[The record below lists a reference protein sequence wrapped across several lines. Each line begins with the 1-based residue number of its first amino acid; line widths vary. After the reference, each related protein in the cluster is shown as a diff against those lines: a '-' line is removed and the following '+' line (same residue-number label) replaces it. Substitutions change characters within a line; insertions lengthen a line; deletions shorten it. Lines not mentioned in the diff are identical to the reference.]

1 VFTQT
6 FDDVEVIIID
16 DGSDDD
22 TPIRAAEWGDRVTY
36 VRQPSGGSARA
47 RNEGLARARGRL
59 ITFLD
64 ADAVWLPRKLERQV
78 AYFDQFPETG
88 LLHTSALVSATPTRA
103 ALNARDDVP
112 L

>member
-1 VFTQT
+1 MPTTASIRSLRRARSNAVRTGVVT
-6 FDDVEVIIID
+6 
-16 DGSDDD
+16 G

-78 AYFDQFPETG
+78 ARLTAVAGKQQRFPRRT
-88 LLHTSALVSATPTRA
+88 
-103 ALNARDDVP
+103 
-112 L
+112 